1 MALGFL
7 TIKRKMSQR
16 KMNVTKSIVVAIL
29 VMTGQLLAGCTYVV
43 SNAASSFGEGLTG
56 AILNQDDPEIVRA
69 GMPSYIL
76 LLDSFLQG
84 EEDNPAILASA
95 ATMYASYGSV
105 FSDQPDQAK
114 RLTRRA
120 RDYAEQAM
128 CQTYKE
134 SCNWRGMP
142 YEAFVESLHR
152 VRSKQADT
160 LFTYGFAYLAYI
172 RAHSD
177 DWNALAE
184 LPQAEA
190 VMTHYIDISGEAA
203 NGSAY
208 NYLGVLKTVRPPA
221 LGGKQDEARDDFE
234 TAIVRSQGK
243 DLSPKLEML
252 KGVAR
257 MLYDRDLSDRLCSE
271 ILEADPYAD
280 GYTLT
285 NVLAIQE
292 ATDLCAGADDYF

>member
-1 MALGFL
+1 MCGQFL
-7 TIKRKMSQR
+7 
-16 KMNVTKSIVVAIL
+16 V
-29 VMTGQLLAGCTYVV
+29 GCTYVV
-43 SNAASSFGEGLTG
+43 SNAASSFGDNLSS

-84 EEDNPAILASA
+84 EENNPAILESA

-105 FSDQPDQAK
+105 FADQPEQAK

-128 CQTYKE
+128 CLSYKD
-134 SCNWRGMP
+134 SCGWDNLP
-142 YEAFVESLHR
+142 YDEYVLSLGGVGEEH
-152 VRSKQADT
+152 ADS
-160 LFTYGFAYLAYI
+160 LYTYGFAYLAYI
-172 RAHSD
+172 RAHAD

-190 VMTHYIDISGEAA
+190 VMSHYIAISGNAA
-203 NGSAY
+203 NSSAY
-208 NYLGVLKTVRPPA
+208 NYLGILKTVRPPA
-221 LGGKQDEARDDFE
+221 LGGKQDEAKGDFD
-234 TAIVRSQGK
+234 TAIDRSMGM

-252 KGVAR
+252 KGIAR
-257 MLYDRDLSDRLCSE
+257 MLYDRDLNDQLCEE
-271 ILEADPYAD
+271 ILNADPYAD

-285 NVLAIQE
+285 NVMAQQE
-292 ATDLCAGADDYF
+292 ATSLCAEADDYF